1 MAAKKAPAKGSSLED
16 QIRKKYGSKG
26 SVSSRGSSEPGKTG
40 PVSRKEYV
48 SSFQDVVA
56 ESSLGMGKRVMAAAA
71 KVATAEWNNTFGPKK
86 AAAKKSAPA
95 KAMPVSKKK

>member
-1 MAAKKAPAKGSSLED
+1 MAAKKAASGSSLED
-16 QIRKKYGSKG
+16 QIRKMYKSKG
-26 SVSSRGSSEPGKTG
+26 SVSSRSSAEPGKTG

-71 KVATAEWNNTFGPKK
+71 KVATSEWNNTFGPKK

>member
-1 MAAKKAPAKGSSLED
+1 MAAKKAASGSSLED
-16 QIRKKYGSKG
+16 QIRKRYKSKV
-26 SVSSRGSSEPGKTG
+26 SVSSRSSSEPGKTG

-71 KVATAEWNNTFGPKK
+71 KVATSEWNNTFGPKK

>member
-1 MAAKKAPAKGSSLED
+1 MAAKKAAAGSSLED
-16 QIRKKYGSKG
+16 QIRKMYKSKG
-26 SVSSRGSSEPGKTG
+26 SVYSRSSSEPGNTG

-56 ESSLGMGKRVMAAAA
+56 ESSLGMGKRVMTAAA
-71 KVATAEWNNTFGPKK
+71 KVATSEWNNTFGPKK

-95 KAMPVSKKK
+95 KAIPVSKKK